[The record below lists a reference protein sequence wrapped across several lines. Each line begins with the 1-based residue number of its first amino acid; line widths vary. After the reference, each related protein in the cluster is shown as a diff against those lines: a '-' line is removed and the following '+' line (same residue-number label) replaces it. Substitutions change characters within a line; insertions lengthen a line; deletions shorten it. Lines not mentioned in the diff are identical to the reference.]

1 MVGRRDMSKKKQTLS
16 ELIDDV
22 MLLEYEETRLDK
34 SLTTINCVLKLT
46 KETHVPDTLTRI
58 RVLPTVS
65 VVGQKSPVNRTE
77 TSAVV
82 EVYVKFLP
90 NSSDTYKNIVSI
102 SKLIKSLPGVEIVK
116 VLTLSG
122 KSVSYKGKPII
133 V

>member
-1 MVGRRDMSKKKQTLS
+1 MSGGTAMKEKNKTLS
-16 ELIDDV
+16 EIIDDII
-22 MLLEYEETRLDK
+22 LLEYEETRLDK
-34 SLTTINCVLKLT
+34 SLTTINCVLKLS

-77 TSAVV
+77 TGATV

-116 VLTLSG
+116 VLTLG
-122 KSVSYKGKPII
+122 GRSVAYKGKPII